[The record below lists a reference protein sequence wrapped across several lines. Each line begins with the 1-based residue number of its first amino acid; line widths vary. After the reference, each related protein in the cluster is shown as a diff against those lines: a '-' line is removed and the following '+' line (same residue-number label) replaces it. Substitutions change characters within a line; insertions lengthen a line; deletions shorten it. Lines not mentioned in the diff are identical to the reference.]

1 MSNTLMNH
9 GQTHFL
15 SGNEAVAH
23 AVRLCRPAVI
33 AAYPI
38 TPQTVVVERLAEMVE
53 EGELAS
59 EFVHVE
65 SEHSAL
71 SLVMGSA
78 AMGVRTFTATS
89 SQGLLYMAECLPYTA
104 GGRFPLVMMNA
115 NRALALPWNIYG
127 DQSDSL
133 SQLSCGWIQAYAETA
148 QESLDLTIQAYA
160 LAENPQV
167 RTPVLI
173 NLDGFVL
180 THTYEPVVLP
190 TQEQVDG
197 FLPSPLFAD
206 GTPGTFSLSQPQ
218 NLAITAGPGE
228 YTQFKYLQH
237 QAMRHSLTTIATL
250 SQRFNAH
257 FGRGEEGILEG
268 VIEAYRLDD
277 AERVIIT
284 LGSVAGTVRTVV
296 DRLRAKGEAVGL
308 LRLRYLRPFP
318 QETLLTALFGSHRSC
333 AVRAIAVLEKDISFG
348 QQGAVALEVKS
359 ALFDYASQSGKL
371 LPRLLNQIAGLGGQE
386 ISLEHIDALFTTL
399 SQRRTEH
406 FAEPD
411 LHFLGIAPIA
421 PTDPTPASATAPYA
435 LEVSHIHEVSHENI
449 D

>member
-9 GQTHFL
+9 SQTHFL

-23 AVRLCRPAVI
+23 AVRLCRPVVI

-53 EGELAS
+53 EGELAA

-160 LAENPQV
+160 LAEDPQV

-180 THTYEPVVLP
+180 THTYEPVKLP
-190 TQEQVDG
+190 TQEQVDT

-206 GTPGTFSLSQPQ
+206 STPGTFSLSQPQ

-237 QAMRHSLTTIATL
+237 QAMRQSLATIATL

-257 FGRGEEGILEG
+257 FGRGEEGILDG
-268 VIEAYRLDD
+268 VIEAYRIDD

-296 DRLRAKGEAVGL
+296 DQLRAKGETVGL

-318 QETLLTALFGSHRSC
+318 QETLLKALFGSHRSRHVC
-333 AVRAIAVLEKDISFG
+333 AIAVLEKDISFG
-348 QQGAVALEVKS
+348 QQGAVALEVKA
-359 ALFDYASQSGKL
+359 ALFDYASQTDTL

-386 ISLEHIDALFTTL
+386 ISLEHIEALFAAL
-399 SQRRTEH
+399 SKQRTGH

-411 LHFLGIAPIA
+411 LRFLGI
-421 PTDPTPASATAPYA
+421 TPASATTPAPTA
-435 LEVSHIHEVSHENI
+435 VTATQAPEVSHKNEFSHENI